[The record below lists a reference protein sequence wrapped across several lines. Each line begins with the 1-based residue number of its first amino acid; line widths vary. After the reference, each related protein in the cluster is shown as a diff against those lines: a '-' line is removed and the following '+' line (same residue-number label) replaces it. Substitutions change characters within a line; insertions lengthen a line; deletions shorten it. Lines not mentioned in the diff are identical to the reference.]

1 MVFLKKIVVTT
12 DLSPFSL
19 AALEYAASFGT
30 LYTSRLY
37 LLFVLDGKEAPLKTE
52 EDARTALEEFCR
64 TNIPLET
71 RVTQVV
77 RKGTAAEEIKRFS
90 QEEGID
96 LIVMATHGRTG
107 LKHMLL
113 GSVAERLVRLSDV
126 PVLTVKPRPFREVIL
141 QKEDVE
147 KELHLR

>member
-37 LLFVLDGKEAPLKTE
+37 LLFVLDGKETHLKTE
-52 EDARTALEEFCR
+52 EDARKALEEFCR

-113 GSVAERLVRLSDV
+113 GSVAERIVRLSDV
-126 PVLTVKPRPFREVIL
+126 PVMTVKPRPFRESIL